1 MKLESL
7 LFQLKEAARVSEDDM
22 EHGHLLAD
30 KALLDY
36 INNPKVE
43 AAYDEVV
50 KHYA

>member
-7 LFQLKEAARVSEDDM
+7 LFRLEEAALISEEDM

-43 AAYDEVV
+43 EAYDQVV
-50 KHYA
+50 RKYA